1 MSSLELL
8 KEQIENINK
17 RINTMEK
24 DISEKKN
31 YINKIT
37 KDKENIDKLLEM
49 ETTLYDRW
57 VHNHKYLNEVKENT
71 MDNYN
76 QIQESANTL
85 LDILKNKC
93 DGI

>member
-8 KEQIENINK
+8 REQIENINN
-17 RINTMEK
+17 RIINMEK
-24 DISEKKN
+24 DIIEKKN
-31 YINKIT
+31 YIIKIT
-37 KDKENIDKLLEM
+37 KDKEHIDNLLDS
-49 ETTLYDRW
+49 ETSLYERL

>member
-49 ETTLYDRW
+49 ETTLYDRL

>member
-1 MSSLELL
+1 
-8 KEQIENINK
+8 
-17 RINTMEK
+17 
-24 DISEKKN
+24 
-31 YINKIT
+31 
-37 KDKENIDKLLEM
+37 M

>member
-49 ETTLYDRW
+49 ETTLYDR
-57 VHNHKYLNEVKENT
+57 
-71 MDNYN
+71 
-76 QIQESANTL
+76 
-85 LDILKNKC
+85 
-93 DGI
+93 